1 MEWHNKVY
9 VFDDI
14 VDLDT
19 QNKIKDKMLNEASW
33 SYVSDVTNPHLNEQ
47 QRPGFAHWFVKDE
60 IVRSYLH
67 EVHLTSLCY
76 LYLMVV
82 VKKNDLVNIF
92 FHHTLAFF

>member
-33 SYVSDVTNPHLNEQ
+33 SYV
-47 QRPGFAHWFVKDE
+47 
-60 IVRSYLH
+60 
-67 EVHLTSLCY
+67 
-76 LYLMVV
+76 
-82 VKKNDLVNIF
+82 
-92 FHHTLAFF
+92 

>member
-33 SYVSDVTNPHLNEQ
+33 SYVSDVLIHN
-47 QRPGFAHWFVKDE
+47 
-60 IVRSYLH
+60 
-67 EVHLTSLCY
+67 
-76 LYLMVV
+76 
-82 VKKNDLVNIF
+82 
-92 FHHTLAFF
+92 

>member
-33 SYVSDVTNPHLNEQ
+33 SYVSDLTNPQLNE
-47 QRPGFAHWFVKDE
+47 
-60 IVRSYLH
+60 
-67 EVHLTSLCY
+67 
-76 LYLMVV
+76 
-82 VKKNDLVNIF
+82 
-92 FHHTLAFF
+92 